1 MSRMQNS
8 AVNVAGL
15 VVILGLLLV
24 TGCSQNFFPAYGS
37 SGSTPTGGG
46 GTTPTGATDLVYVAS
61 SYFNPNTS
69 TAIYSLSGFSV
80 GTGTLTA
87 LSGFPLTLPFPPAAI
102 AINPAN
108 TLLFVGGVGVIY
120 GYGIAS
126 NGSLTT
132 VTNAGNPALAN
143 ANVVSMDISANGQ
156 WLFALDSNGI
166 TIDEFQIGSNG
177 LLTSAVGASYAVTN
191 GATVLPTSLSVS
203 QSTNNSYVAA
213 SLGTA
218 GDVLFTFN
226 PTTGAMVLANQIN
239 VPTVSTADQAVT
251 FDSTG
256 STLYVVRSGTDA
268 GLVPYTIGQG
278 GSLTAVSGAP
288 FALGNGPSS
297 VLVDLTGKYVYVGNK
312 VDSTISGFTIGT
324 NGVLTPLAGSP
335 YAAGSFVGA
344 LGRDNSGKYLL
355 STAVGGNPD
364 LKLYSFDTTVPGQLD
379 AAASAS
385 TGNPTEPAG
394 SVALALTH

>member
-1 MSRMQNS
+1 MSSVQKR
-8 AVNVAGL
+8 AACWAGL
-15 VVILGLLLV
+15 VVVLSLLLI
-24 TGCSQNFFPAYGS
+24 TGCSQNFFPANGS
-37 SGSTPTGGG
+37 SGTTPTGGG
-46 GTTPTGATDLVYVAS
+46 GTSPTGGTDLVYVAS
-61 SYFNPNTS
+61 SYLNPNTS

-80 GTGTLTA
+80 GTGTVTA
-87 LSGFPLTLPFPPAAI
+87 LSGFPIKLPFAPAAV

-108 TLLFVGGVGVIY
+108 TLLYVGGVGVIY

-143 ANVVSMDISANGQ
+143 ANVVSMDISPDGQ

-166 TIDEFQIGSNG
+166 TIDQFQIASNG
-177 LLTSAVGASYAVTN
+177 LLTSAVGASYAVKN
-191 GATVLPTSLSVS
+191 GATVLPTSLKVS
-203 QSTNNSYVAA
+203 QNLNNSYVAA

-226 PTTGAMVLANQIN
+226 TATGAMVLANQVN
-239 VPTVSTADQAVT
+239 VPTLSTADQAVT
-251 FDSTG
+251 FDGTG

-268 GLVPYTIGQG
+268 GLVPYKIGQG
-278 GSLTAVSGAP
+278 GSLTVVSGAP
-288 FALGNGPSS
+288 FTLGNGPSS

-324 NGVLTPLAGSP
+324 NGVLTPLTGSP
-335 YAAGSFVGA
+335 YVAGTFVGS

-364 LKLYSFDTTVPGQLD
+364 LKLYSFDTTVPGQLE
-379 AAASAS
+379 ATATAS

-394 SVALALTH
+394 AIALALTH

>member
-1 MSRMQNS
+1 MSSVQKR
-8 AVNVAGL
+8 AACWAG
-15 VVILGLLLV
+15 VVPILSLLLM
-24 TGCSQNFFPAYGS
+24 TGCSQNFFPSSSNSGTSS
-37 SGSTPTGGG
+37 SGGGG
-46 GTTPTGATDLVYVAS
+46 GTGLVYVAN
-61 SYFNPNTS
+61 SYVNSNAS
-69 TAIYSLSGFSV
+69 TTIYSLSGFSV

-87 LSGFPLTLPFPPAAI
+87 LSGFPITLPFAPTAV

-108 TLLFVGGVGVIY
+108 TLLYVGGVGVIY

-132 VTNAGNPALAN
+132 VANAGNPALAN
-143 ANVVSMDISANGQ
+143 ANVVSMDISPDGQ
-156 WLFALDSNGI
+156 WLFALDSNGV
-166 TIDEFQIGSNG
+166 TIDQFQITSNG
-177 LLTSAVGASYAVTN
+177 LLTLAVGASYSVTN
-191 GATVLPTSLSVS
+191 GTTVLPTSLKVS
-203 QSTNNSYVAA
+203 QNANNSYVAA

-226 PTTGAMVLANQIN
+226 TTTGSMVLVNQIN

-251 FDSTG
+251 FDNTG

-268 GLVPYTIGQG
+268 GLVPYRIGQG

-324 NGVLTPLAGSP
+324 NGVLTPLTGSP
-335 YAAGSFVGA
+335 YAAGTYVNA

-355 STAVGGNPD
+355 STADGGNPD
-364 LKLYSFDTTVPGQLD
+364 LKLYSFDTTVAGQLD
-379 AAASAS
+379 AAATAS

-394 SVALALTH
+394 ANALALTH